1 MAIKLELQREVVQ
14 NWSHNRK
21 RPKMKLG
28 GRRGFTQEQT
38 RLLETEFQRDQQWST
53 PFITWLAEQMGLNRN
68 KVYMWS
74 FNRRRKELQFCAS

>member
-1 MAIKLELQREVVQ
+1 MAIKLGLQREVVQ

-38 RLLETEFQRDQQWST
+38 RLLETEFQRD
-53 PFITWLAEQMGLNRN
+53 
-68 KVYMWS
+68 
-74 FNRRRKELQFCAS
+74 